1 MSLKYGIYPPRFAGN
16 SLYYKDIVV
25 MVIED
30 DELIGAFKYDY
41 KGNKVPVATS
51 DLVYKQN
58 NAKTH
63 FTNIQ
68 EPSKNI
74 IDSVV
79 RTIWTFD
86 DEKSAFI
93 QKLILLEHIR
103 NYFYQKQKEERLNF
117 DTKIP
122 KEISDVV
129 KEHRRNN
136 PEYFL

>member
-16 SLYYKDIVV
+16 SLYYKDIIV

-30 DELIGAFKYDY
+30 EELIGAYKYDY
-41 KGNKVPVATS
+41 KGSKVPVATS

-63 FTNIQ
+63 FTSIQ

-122 KEISDVV
+122 QEISEVV
-129 KEHRRNN
+129 KEHRKNN